1 MMLDDQIQLAEQIA
15 NQLPEVSRNDWM
27 RWMQVVG
34 RYGLD
39 RAVTYAERLSVD
51 PTLRP
56 AVRRDNQLI
65 AQAVRSHLPALR
77 RLPEESRKKTL
88 GYVGWL
94 LRIHT
99 VRGSLRG

>member
-1 MMLDDQIQLAEQIA
+1 
-15 NQLPEVSRNDWM
+15 
-27 RWMQVVG
+27 
-34 RYGLD
+34 
-39 RAVTYAERLSVD
+39 
-51 PTLRP
+51 
-56 AVRRDNQLI
+56 
-65 AQAVRSHLPALR
+65 LPALR